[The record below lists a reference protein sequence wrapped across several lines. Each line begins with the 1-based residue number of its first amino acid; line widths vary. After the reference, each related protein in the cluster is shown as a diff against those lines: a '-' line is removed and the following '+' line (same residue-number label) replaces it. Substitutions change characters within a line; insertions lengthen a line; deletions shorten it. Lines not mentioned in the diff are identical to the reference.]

1 LLQHQEL
8 VHQRIYTNSNP
19 LVRWIFWKRLEGL
32 AEFSRDAKRGRVL
45 DFGCGEGA
53 FLPSLCRLFRDVV
66 AVDVDVAAARALAG
80 HYRLQNVALLRAQAP
95 LLPFAKGTFDF
106 IVAADVLEHL
116 HDLDPVV
123 EELDRLLVPGGR
135 LVISAP
141 SENVLY
147 AVGRKLFGFTKPE
160 DHYHEPRDIEESL
173 ARHLKLQ
180 QKRYLPLDLYEG
192 LSAFVLFS
200 FDKPNTG

>member
-1 LLQHQEL
+1 MAHEISVLMVCLGNICRSPMAEGVFRHIL
-8 VHQRIYTNSNP
+8 AA
-19 LVRWIFWKRLEGL
+19 EGL
-32 AEFSRDAKRGRVL
+32 QERIRV
-45 DFGCGEGA
+45 DSAGTGSWHVGES
-53 FLPSLCRLFRDVV
+53 PDVRSV
-66 AVDVDVAAARALAG
+66 RTAAVHGVKLAG
-80 HYRLQNVALLRAQAP
+80 NARQVRP
-95 LLPFAKGTFDF
+95 EDFRTFDF

-116 HDLDPVV
+116 RDLEPVV
-123 EELDRLLVPGGR
+123 EELNRLLVPGGR

-200 FDKPNTG
+200 FGKPNTG